1 MRYVIRL
8 SYDGTSL
15 SGWQVQASGRGT
27 VQGALKGA
35 LRTLLHED
43 VGVTGAG
50 RTDAGV
56 NAIGYV
62 AHFDLAAPL
71 SMEAGQFCY
80 KLNAITPPSIVIHS
94 VEPADGDFH
103 ARFTAC
109 SREYTYFLHR
119 KRDPFVAHYS
129 YYLRIPLDVERMNRA
144 AVYLLGTHDF
154 SCFEKTGSDNVSS
167 VCTLT
172 EARWETYVPSH
183 VSLLR
188 YPAEEGDYLFFR
200 VRANRFLRN
209 MVRAIVGSLI
219 EVGRGRQEPEWI
231 LTLLDGG
238 GSRSDAGES
247 VPGHAL
253 FLSGVDYPAASGE
266 APSVTSGEASSVI
279 PSEAKESFL

>member
-8 SYDGTSL
+8 SYDGTAL
-15 SGWQVQASGRGT
+15 SGWQIQASGRGT
-27 VQGALKGA
+27 VQGALESA
-35 LRTLLHED
+35 LSTLLHEE

-62 AHFDLAAPL
+62 AHFSTSAPL
-71 SMEAGQFCY
+71 SLETGQLCY

-94 VEPADGDFH
+94 IEPVPETFH
-103 ARFTAC
+103 ARFAAC
-109 SREYTYFLHR
+109 SREYCYFLHR
-119 KRDPFVAHYS
+119 QRDPFVEHYS
-129 YYLRIPLDVERMNRA
+129 YFLRIPLDVERMNRA
-144 AVYLLGTHDF
+144 ARYLIGTHDF

-172 EARWETYVPSH
+172 EARWESYVPTH
-183 VSLLR
+183 VSLMH
-188 YPAEEGDYLFFR
+188 YPSAEGDYLFFR

-219 EVGRGRQEPEWI
+219 EVGRGRREPEWI

-238 GSRSDAGES
+238 GTRSDAGES

-253 FLSGVDYPAASGE
+253 FLSGVDYPE
-266 APSVTSGEASSVI
+266 D
-279 PSEAKESFL
+279 SFL

>member
-8 SYDGTSL
+8 SYDGTAL

-27 VQGALKGA
+27 VQGCLESALQ
-35 LRTLLHED
+35 TLLKEK

-62 AHFDLAAPL
+62 AHFDVSAPL
-71 SMEAGQFCY
+71 SMEAGDLCY
-80 KLNAITPPSIVIHS
+80 KLNAITPPQIVIHS
-94 VEPADGDFH
+94 VAPASDDFH

-119 KRDPFVAHYS
+119 KRDPFVAAYS
-129 YYLRIPLDVERMNRA
+129 YYLRIPLDIEKMNRA
-144 AVYLLGTHDF
+144 AQYLLGTHDF

-167 VCTLT
+167 ICTLT
-172 EARWETYVPSH
+172 EARWEAYTPTH
-183 VSLLR
+183 VGLMGF
-188 YPAEEGDYLFFR
+188 PAAEGDYLFFR

-209 MVRAIVGSLI
+209 MVRAIVGSLL

-231 LTLLDGG
+231 LSLLDGG
-238 GSRSDAGES
+238 GTRCDAGES

-253 FLSGVDYPAASGE
+253 FLSGVDYPE
-266 APSVTSGEASSVI
+266 
-279 PSEAKESFL
+279 

>member
-1 MRYVIRL
+1 MRYLLRL
-8 SYDGTSL
+8 SYDGTAL

-27 VQGALKGA
+27 VQGALESA
-35 LRTLLHED
+35 LRTLLRED

-62 AHFDLAAPL
+62 AHFDLSAPL
-71 SMEAGQFCY
+71 SMEAGQLCY

-94 VEPADGDFH
+94 IEPVSGDFH

-119 KRDPFVAHYS
+119 NRDPFVEAYS

-144 AVYLLGTHDF
+144 AQLLLGTHDF

-167 VCTLT
+167 VCTIT
-172 EARWETYVPSH
+172 EAVWVPYTPTH
-183 VSLLR
+183 VDLMH
-188 YPAEEGDYLFFR
+188 YPGAGEGDYLYFR

-219 EVGRGRQEPEWI
+219 EVGRGREEPEWI
-231 LTLLDGG
+231 LSLLDGG
-238 GSRSDAGES
+238 GTRCDAGES

-253 FLSGVDYPAASGE
+253 FLSGVDYP
-266 APSVTSGEASSVI
+266 PV
-279 PSEAKESFL
+279 